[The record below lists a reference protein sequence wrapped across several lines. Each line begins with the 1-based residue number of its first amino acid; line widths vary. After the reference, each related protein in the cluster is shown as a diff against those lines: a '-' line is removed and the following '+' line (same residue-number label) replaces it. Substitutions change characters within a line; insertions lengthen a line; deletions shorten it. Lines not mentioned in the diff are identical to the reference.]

1 MVAEPLA
8 DVGPVFLFDMGV
20 VLFVVGA
27 AAGEVDG
34 FFSLGEV
41 AVEVVVQEFGSVI
54 AVEAEEGEREGG
66 FDIMDLFQDTGFSF
80 APDGSLLVQSVA
92 D

>member
-8 DVGPVFLFDMGV
+8 DVGPVFLFDVSV

-41 AVEVVVQEFGSVI
+41 AVEVVVEEFGSVV
-54 AVEAEEGEREGG
+54 AVENEEGKGKRG
-66 FDIMDLFQDTGFSF
+66 FDIMDLF
-80 APDGSLLVQSVA
+80 
-92 D
+92 